1 MRTIRYH
8 AVART
13 ANGRIGQLIVTR
25 EPGRLLARSEQT
37 LRHWRVQGRGP
48 RYRRV
53 NRRVLYVRSEVLA
66 YRDRFTVE
74 TAGRPR

>member
-25 EPGRLLARSEQT
+25 EPGRPMRQEWTGVVYADDATADADLARLNT
-37 LRHWRVQGRGP
+37 LD
-48 RYRRV
+48 
-53 NRRVLYVRSEVLA
+53 A
-66 YRDRFTVE
+66 DRNT
-74 TAGRPR
+74 TAMRAA